1 MNLLYV
7 LEYLQGVA
15 QKRLAAIEILE
26 EQIET
31 MKAKYEGD
39 NNERS

>member
-7 LEYLQGVA
+7 LEYLQSVA

-26 EQIET
+26 EKIET
-31 MKAKYEGD
+31 LKAKYEGED
-39 NNERS
+39 NEKS